1 MSLVFSKVISH
12 RSTQLL
18 LYGEIKIVIEKIN
31 IFFFFFLLSKKFLSI
46 QKRGLQVERKGME
59 LKLRGGVAYNST
71 KVSDLAQVASEVEKS
86 GYRQG
91 APVLEYVYC

>member
-31 IFFFFFLLSKKFLSI
+31 FFFLLSKNILSI

-71 KVSDLAQVASEVEKS
+71 KVSELAQVASEVKKS
-86 GYRQG
+86 GYCQG
-91 APVLEYVYC
+91 APILEYVYC

>member
-31 IFFFFFLLSKKFLSI
+31 IFFFFSLSKKFLSI

>member
-31 IFFFFFLLSKKFLSI
+31 FFFTFKKYFEHPKERTSSGEEGNGI
-46 QKRGLQVERKGME
+46 KTQRRG
-59 LKLRGGVAYNST
+59 
-71 KVSDLAQVASEVEKS
+71 
-86 GYRQG
+86 
-91 APVLEYVYC
+91 CI

>member
-31 IFFFFFLLSKKFLSI
+31 IFFFFFTFKKIFEHPKERTSSGEEGNGI
-46 QKRGLQVERKGME
+46 KTQRRG
-59 LKLRGGVAYNST
+59 
-71 KVSDLAQVASEVEKS
+71 
-86 GYRQG
+86 
-91 APVLEYVYC
+91 CI